1 MSPRAIPI
9 FLALCVVLLMACN
22 LPSAAITL
30 TAETQPEIPVQLPS
44 ETSTSTLALAPFTDT
59 PLPTETPL
67 PSPTPTPENPLVL
80 RTTLCWVGPGA
91 QYDVVSALK
100 EGERIELIGQG
111 SIPDWWIVRNP
122 IYHDPC
128 WAQAQDIQIEPGY
141 DTSSLEIYFPPPTP
155 TPTASST
162 PTATPTP

>member
-1 MSPRAIPI
+1 MPLRVVPA
-9 FLALCVVLLMACN
+9 FLALCVLLAACN
-22 LPSAAITL
+22 LPTG
-30 TAETQPEIPVQLPS
+30 TATPSEETQPEAPAQLPS
-44 ETSTSTLALAPFTDT
+44 ETSTPELALAPFTDT

-67 PSPTPTPENPLVL
+67 PSATPTPENPLVL
-80 RTTLCWVGPGA
+80 HTTLCWVGPGA

-100 EGERIELIGQG
+100 EGERVELIGKG

-141 DTSSLEIYFPPPTP
+141 NTAGLEIYYPPPTP